1 MATDGTESAKRE
13 VALRSEEKLRRELG
27 FIMQE
32 LEKEGTED
40 ILLNPDGFLWV
51 KRRGEGMVRLCA
63 FPPEK
68 AQAAMASIAHFRG
81 TEINHDHPVL
91 ETELPFNGSRFE
103 GLIPPI
109 VKSPT
114 FAIRPRPK
122 TIFTL
127 EQYVEGGALM
137 ERHAEFLRA
146 AVRDRKNI
154 LVVGSTGSG
163 KTTLVN
169 AILDSVAKE
178 TPQHRVL
185 LIEDTPEL
193 QCKVENFV
201 PLLAVGS
208 ITMTDCLKVCMR
220 MTPDRIIVGE
230 VRGGEALALL
240 KAWNTGH
247 PGGVSTVHANDA
259 AAGLLRVEALVAEAT
274 IAPQQSFIAEAINLV
289 AFICR
294 DSTVKAGR
302 KVREICKVTGHDG
315 RSYQVEYL

>member
-1 MATDGTESAKRE
+1 
-13 VALRSEEKLRRELG
+13 
-27 FIMQE
+27 
-32 LEKEGTED
+32 
-40 ILLNPDGFLWV
+40 
-51 KRRGEGMVRLCA
+51 
-63 FPPEK
+63 
-68 AQAAMASIAHFRG
+68 
-81 TEINHDHPVL
+81 
-91 ETELPFNGSRFE
+91 
-103 GLIPPI
+103 
-109 VKSPT
+109 
-114 FAIRPRPK
+114 
-122 TIFTL
+122 
-127 EQYVEGGALM
+127 M

-169 AILDSVAKE
+169 AILDSVATE